1 MWLLAAL
8 TTLFSIGQGV
18 AANDAAQ
25 QEAAAQKEQAKLK
38 QNETLN
44 LAKQKGIEGEQF
56 KSQQALAFLASG
68 INLSGSPL
76 ATLEETQIK
85 TQKETQSIID
95 RANNQ
100 YALDIS
106 NAEKLQRE
114 GTAAIFGGVVKGA
127 SSLMTAGA
135 F

>member
-114 GTAAIFGGVVKGA
+114 GTAAIFGSVVKEA